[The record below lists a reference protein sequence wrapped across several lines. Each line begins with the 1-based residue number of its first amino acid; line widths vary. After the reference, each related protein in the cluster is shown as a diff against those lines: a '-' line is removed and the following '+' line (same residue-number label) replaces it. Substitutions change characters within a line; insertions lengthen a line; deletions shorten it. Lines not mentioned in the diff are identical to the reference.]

1 MTSSAERLRTG
12 LRHLMLAASCGATA
26 AITLALAFQTFTRIS
41 GYWDQLIA
49 GRPVHISVIT
59 SGITLVLLLLG
70 GGIAARWTLAFTVIF
85 LAAATKSGTALNLRL
100 AKAALRLAPRIART
114 TLITAAGASMVLTA
128 GPALAAQG
136 DTGPQGAPDHNSSA
150 IYLGFDSAP
159 NPSVMSPPVTSA
171 PTPTAPAPTAPS
183 TPTTSVPTEPSAP
196 TSGSDEK
203 TTAATTSNSVVV
215 AAGDSLWSITAQ
227 LNPTATNAELNA
239 LWPQLYESNKQ
250 VIGPNPHLIIPGTQ
264 LFIPASLSR

>member
-1 MTSSAERLRTG
+1 MTSSAGRLRTG

-114 TLITAAGASMVLTA
+114 TLVTAAGASMVLTA

-136 DTGPQGAPDHNSSA
+136 DIGPQGAPDHNSSA

-159 NPSVMSPPVTSA
+159 DPSVMSPPVTSA
-171 PTPTAPAPTAPS
+171 PTPTAPAPPAPPAPTAPS
-183 TPTTSVPTEPSAP
+183 TPP
-196 TSGSDEK
+196 SGSDQK
-203 TTAATTSNSVVV
+203 TTAATTSNNVVV

-227 LNPTATNAELNA
+227 LNPTATNAELNV